1 MSAVAASLTPR
12 KAPVQ
17 ARSAATIEALHIAA
31 IQVLTREGLSRC
43 TTTRIAERAGMS
55 VGMAAAYFTYIL
67 TIAFCPQALGLP
79 LWNGTIIT
87 WGILIGVGLIVLG
100 FVMTAV
106 YVRRANTRFDHL
118 NQRLME
124 EVR

>member
-1 MSAVAASLTPR
+1 MDLQQIQDQPAFRQL
-12 KAPVQ
+12 
-17 ARSAATIEALHIAA
+17 ARER
-31 IQVLTREGLSRC
+31 TRF
-43 TTTRIAERAGMS
+43 RAGMS

-87 WGILIGVGLIVLG
+87 WGILIGVGLIALG

-106 YVRRANTRFDHL
+106 YVRRANSRFDHL

>member
-1 MSAVAASLTPR
+1 MDLQRIQDHPAFRQLASAR
-12 KAPVQ
+12 
-17 ARSAATIEALHIAA
+17 
-31 IQVLTREGLSRC
+31 TRFG
-43 TTTRIAERAGMS
+43 IGMS

-67 TIAFCPQALGLP
+67 TVAFCPQVLGLP
-79 LWNGTIIT
+79 LWNGTVIT
-87 WGILIGVGLIVLG
+87 LGILIGVGLIALG

-106 YVRRANTRFDHL
+106 YVRRANSRFDHL